1 MYVQYLFWALASCR
15 FKAYSAHTLCES
27 MNSLSHG
34 MMYLSMNLIMHWY
47 IDTYMWSVFFKQTL
61 FYLF

>member
-34 MMYLSMNLIMHWY
+34 MMYLSMN
-47 IDTYMWSVFFKQTL
+47 
-61 FYLF
+61 